1 MINDEIRNKRG
12 ELTMIKLLCH
22 ILILVS
28 IALLTACGDTPK
40 STPTGSVIKA
50 VIKTTALTADRNVA
64 GINLTITLPV
74 GVAPPLKA
82 DGTADPAA
90 TVEITSSG
98 AQNQNLPG
106 ATYTPSTTAA
116 VPGQLA
122 ISAIIAAGFKA
133 TDEITIH
140 LKVAAGAYP
149 VESDFKLL
157 SFEAFDINGA
167 EVTGLNPTL
176 TTTIQ

>member
-1 MINDEIRNKRG
+1 M
-12 ELTMIKLLCH
+12 LKLLCH
-22 ILILVS
+22 FLILVS
-28 IALLTACGDTPK
+28 IALLTACGDTSQSP
-40 STPTGSVIKA
+40 PTGSTIKA
-50 VIKTTALTADRNVA
+50 VIKPTALTADRNIA

-74 GVAPPLKA
+74 GVAPPLNA

-90 TVEITSSG
+90 TVEISSSG
-98 AQNQNLPG
+98 VQNQNLPG
-106 ATYTPSTTAA
+106 AIYTPASATA
-116 VPGQLA
+116 PGQLA
-122 ISAIIAAGFKA
+122 ISAIVAAGFKA

-167 EVTGLNPTL
+167 PVTGLLPTL

>member
-1 MINDEIRNKRG
+1 
-12 ELTMIKLLCH
+12 MIKLFCH
-22 ILILVS
+22 ILILIS

-40 STPTGSVIKA
+40 STPPGSTIKA
-50 VIKTTALTADRNVA
+50 VIKTTALTADRNIA
-64 GINLTITLPV
+64 GINLTITLPA

-90 TVEITSSG
+90 TLEITSSG
-98 AQNQNLPG
+98 ARNQTLPG

-116 VPGQLA
+116 PGQLA
-122 ISAIIAAGFKA
+122 ISAIVAAGFKA

-157 SFEAFDINGA
+157 FFEAFDINGVK
-167 EVTGLNPTL
+167 VTGLSPTL

>member
-1 MINDEIRNKRG
+1 MINEKIRTKRG
-12 ELTMIKLLCH
+12 TLTMIKLLCH
-22 ILILVS
+22 FLILMS

-40 STPTGSVIKA
+40 STPTGSTIKA
-50 VIKTTALTADRNVA
+50 VIKPSALTADRNIA

-74 GVAPPLKA
+74 GVSPPLQA
-82 DGTADPAA
+82 DGTVDSAA
-90 TVEITSSG
+90 TVEITSSA

-106 ATYTPSTTAA
+106 ATYTPASAA
-116 VPGQLA
+116 IPGQLA
-122 ISAIIAAGFKA
+122 ISAIVAAGFKA

-140 LKVAAGAYP
+140 LKVAAGAHP

-157 SFEAFDINGA
+157 SFDAFDINGA
-167 EVTGLNPTL
+167 NVTGLNPTI